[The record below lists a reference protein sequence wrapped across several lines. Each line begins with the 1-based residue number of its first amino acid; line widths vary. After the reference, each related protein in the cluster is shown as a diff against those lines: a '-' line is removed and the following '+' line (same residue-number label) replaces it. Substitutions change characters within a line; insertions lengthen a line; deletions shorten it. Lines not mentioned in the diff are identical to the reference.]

1 MNTVK
6 VGIVGGTGYTGVE
19 LLRLIA
25 KHPNATLHTITSR
38 KEAGMRVD
46 ALFSSLRGHI
56 DAVFTDTA
64 TADLTQCDVV
74 FYATPHGVA
83 MQSAPAL
90 LAAGVK
96 VIDLAADFRL
106 QDTAMFEQWYKL
118 PHSCPDLVKE
128 AVYGLPELNRADICQ
143 ARLIGNPGCYPTTMQ
158 LGYAP
163 LLKAGLV
170 EPDSLIAN
178 CVSGI
183 SGAGKK
189 AEIDFLFTET
199 SDSFKAYGMLGHR
212 HHPETLAQ
220 LQRINV
226 MEATQP
232 VALMFTPHLMPVIRG
247 MHSTLY
253 ATLNDAGLALE
264 ASHPNALQAMFEN
277 FYANEPFV
285 DVMPAGSTP
294 DTRSVRASNV
304 LRIAVHRPKKSRTV
318 IVLVVQDN
326 LVKGAAGQ
334 AVQCMNLMFG
344 LPETAGL
351 QLIPLLP

>member
-25 KHPNATLHTITSR
+25 QHPNTVLHTITSR

-46 ALFSSLRGHI
+46 ALFPSLRGHI

-83 MQSAPAL
+83 MQGAPAL

-106 QDTAMFEQWYKL
+106 QDKALFEQWYKL
-118 PHSCPDLVKE
+118 PHNCPDLLKE
-128 AVYGLPELNRADICQ
+128 AIYGLPELNRTDICQ

-170 EPDSLIAN
+170 EPSSLIAN

-199 SDSFKAYGMLGHR
+199 SDSFKAYGMFGHR

-253 ATLNDAGLALE
+253 ATLNDTGLALD
-264 ASHPNALQAMFEN
+264 ASHPTALQAMFED

-304 LRIAVHRPKKSRTV
+304 LRIAVHRPKNSRTV

-344 LPETAGL
+344 LVETAGL

>member
-1 MNTVK
+1 
-6 VGIVGGTGYTGVE
+6 
-19 LLRLIA
+19 
-25 KHPNATLHTITSR
+25 
-38 KEAGMRVD
+38 MRVD
-46 ALFSSLRGHI
+46 ALFPSLRGHS

-83 MQSAPAL
+83 MQNAPAL

-106 QDTAMFEQWYKL
+106 QDTAAFEQWYKL
-118 PHSCPDLVKE
+118 SHNCPDLLKE

-163 LLKAGLV
+163 LLKASLI
-170 EPDSLIAN
+170 EPNSLIAN

-199 SDSFKAYGMLGHR
+199 SDSFKAYAMLGHR

-232 VALMFTPHLMPVIRG
+232 VALLFTPHLMPVIRG

-253 ATLNDAGLALE
+253 ATLNDAGLVLE
-264 ASHPNALQAMFEN
+264 ASHPNALQTVFEN

-294 DTRSVRASNV
+294 DTRSVRASNI
-304 LRIAVHRPKKSRTV
+304 LRIAVHRPKNSRTV